1 MSERRNARRAKSF
14 LRGFVYV
21 SRKQDAVPCMIRD
34 VSETGAR
41 IAFSDKVSLPDT
53 VELYIPQRKQTLRA
67 KVCWRRGD
75 EVGLAFNVSAKH
87 SDAPAK
93 HADVPVQPAADGPF
107 SKTEVVQRVAMLE
120 AEIASLR
127 SVLKRLKRE
136 KPGRDGEEAA

>member
-21 SRKQDAVPCMIRD
+21 SRKQDALSCMIRD

-41 IAFSDKVSLPDT
+41 IAFSEKVSLPDMI
-53 VELYIPQRKQTLRA
+53 ELYIPQREQTLRA

-75 EVGLAFNVSAKH
+75 EVGLAFNVSAQ
-87 SDAPAK
+87 
-93 HADVPVQPAADGPF
+93 HADVPVQHAADGTF

-136 KPGRDGEEAA
+136 KSGRDGEEAA